1 MRRVFVLVVI
11 CVLQLALVAGISFA
25 ATSGFWDGFSAFH
38 NARWSKGDHKLGRSY
53 LNPRNVFVR
62 RGKLFMKIPA
72 HTLGGGE
79 LYSDS
84 LYRYGS
90 YATRMRV
97 PYAPTSITGFFLY
110 TSPDFQSELDV
121 EVFNDHS
128 RSITFTTYAGG
139 SKTHS
144 DTMRL
149 PFDPT
154 TGYHKYFF
162 KYEPHSL
169 SFYVDGKL
177 MKLWTHSLPRDQM
190 RLIANTWYPN
200 WLGGK
205 KPGTSR
211 FTRIDWIRYSPN

>member
-1 MRRVFVLVVI
+1 MRRALVLVVI
-11 CVLQLALVAGISFA
+11 CVLQLALVAGIASG
-25 ATSGFWDGFSAFH
+25 ATYGFWDGFRVFH
-38 NARWSKGDHKLGRSY
+38 NARWSKGDHELGRSY
-53 LNPRNVFVR
+53 LDPKNVFVR
-62 RGKLFMKIPA
+62 RGKLIVKVPA
-72 HTLGGGE
+72 HTLNGGE
-79 LYSDS
+79 IYSDN

-110 TSPDFQSELDV
+110 ISPDFQSELDV

-128 RSITFTTYAGG
+128 RRISFTTYAGG

-162 KYEPHSL
+162 RYEPRSL

-177 MKLWTHSLPRDQM
+177 MKRWTHGLPRDSM
-190 RLIANTWYPN
+190 RLMANTWYPT

-205 KPGTSR
+205 KPGTNR
-211 FTRIDWIRYSPN
+211 FTKIDWIRYSPN